1 MAEKDTPES
10 DRLEP
15 FAHPRVVTALYGHQ
29 EAERALFEAFMGGR
43 MHHAWLMTGPKGIGK
58 ATLAYRFARFILHYG
73 TPEAARAAGARD
85 LAVPAESAAAHQVAA
100 GSHPNLLTVRRPW
113 DDKTKKFKT
122 VLPVDEVRR
131 IGHFFGMTAGGA
143 GGWRIVVIDA
153 ADDMNPNAANALLKA
168 LEEPPPQGLFLV
180 LSHQP
185 GRLLPTIRSRCRAL
199 AMKPLG
205 AAEIVAAMTASEAGA
220 VAAAEHEKSKYAG
233 LKLKAGE
240 AETIARLAD
249 GSAGRALAIAAGG
262 GLALYKELAGLLSA
276 LPRLDIAGVHALADK
291 AARRGADDAF
301 ETLGELL
308 TLWLQRLIRAG
319 AGLDP
324 GPDIA
329 AGEGAAMARLTDPAR
344 GGASLDRW
352 VEVWEKIGQSIARGE
367 ALNTDRKLTVL
378 NVFSMLE
385 AVASERAGA

>member
-1 MAEKDTPES
+1 MAEKDIPES
-10 DRLEP
+10 DRLDD
-15 FAHPRVVTALYGHQ
+15 FAHPREVAGLHGHQ

-85 LAVPAESAAAHQVAA
+85 LAVPAASAAAHQVAA

-143 GGWRIVVIDA
+143 GGWRIVIIDA

-205 AAEIVAAMTASEAGA
+205 VAEIVATMTAE
-220 VAAAEHEKSKYAG
+220 E

-240 AETIARLAD
+240 AETIAQLAD
-249 GSAGRALAIAAGG
+249 GSAGRALAIASGG
-262 GLALYKELAGLLSA
+262 GLALYKELAGLLAS
-276 LPRLDIAGVHALADK
+276 LPRLDIAAVHALADK
-291 AARRGADDAF
+291 AARRGADDAY
-301 ETLGELL
+301 ETLAELL
-308 TLWLQRLIRAG
+308 TLWLQRLIRSG

-329 AGEGAAMARLTDPAR
+329 AGEGAAMARLSDPAR

-352 VEVWEKIGQSIARGE
+352 VEVWEKIGHSIARGE
-367 ALNTDRKLTVL
+367 ALNTDRKLVVL

-385 AVASERAGA
+385 ATASERAGV

>member
-1 MAEKDTPES
+1 MAEKEIPES
-10 DRLEP
+10 DRLDD
-15 FAHPRVVTALYGHQ
+15 FAHPREVAALYGHQ

-85 LAVPAESAAAHQVAA
+85 LAVSAESAAAHQVAA

-131 IGHFFGMTAGGA
+131 ISHFFGMTAGGA

-153 ADDMNPNAANALLKA
+153 ADDMNTNSANALLKA

-185 GRLLPTIRSRCRAL
+185 GRLLPTIRSRCRTL

-205 AAEIVAAMTASEAGA
+205 VAEIVEVMR
-220 VAAAEHEKSKYAG
+220 AEEQ
-233 LKLKAGE
+233 KLKAGE
-240 AETIARLAD
+240 AETIAQLAD
-249 GSAGRALAIAAGG
+249 GSAGRALAIASGG
-262 GLALYKELAGLLSA
+262 GLALYKELAALLSA
-276 LPRLDIAGVHALADK
+276 LPRLDIAAVHALADK

-301 ETLGELL
+301 ETLSELL

-329 AGEGAAMARLTDPAR
+329 PGEGAAMARLSDPAR

-367 ALNTDRKLTVL
+367 ALNTDRKLVVL
-378 NVFSMLE
+378 NIFSMLE
-385 AVASERAGA
+385 AVASERAGV

>member
-1 MAEKDTPES
+1 MAEKEIPES
-10 DRLEP
+10 DRLEAFP
-15 FAHPRVVTALYGHQ
+15 HPRETAGLCGHQ

-73 TPEAARAAGARD
+73 TPEAAQAAGARD
-85 LAVPAESAAAHQVAA
+85 LAVPPESPAARQVAA
-100 GSHPNLLTVRRPW
+100 GSHTNLLTVRRPW

-122 VLPVDEVRR
+122 VVPVDEVRR
-131 IGHFFGMTAGGA
+131 IAHFFGMTAGGD
-143 GGWRIVVIDA
+143 GGARIVIIDA
-153 ADDMNPNAANALLKA
+153 ADDMNVNAANALLKA
-168 LEEPPPQGLFLV
+168 LEEPPPRGLFLV

-199 AMKPLG
+199 ALKPLG
-205 AAEIVAAMTASEAGA
+205 TDDIVAVMAASEAA
-220 VAAAEHEKSKYAG
+220 AIAAAEREKSKYAG

-240 AETIARLAD
+240 AETIAQLAD
-249 GSAGRALAIAAGG
+249 GSAGRALAIASGG
-262 GLALYKELAGLLSA
+262 GLALYKELAALLSA
-276 LPRLDIAGVHALADK
+276 LPRVDIAAVHALADK
-291 AARRGADDAF
+291 AARRGADDAY
-301 ETLGELL
+301 ETLSELL

-329 AGEGAAMARLTDPAR
+329 AGEGAAMARLSDPAR

-352 VEVWEKIGQSIARGE
+352 VEVWEKIGHSIARGE

-385 AVASERAGA
+385 ATASERAGA

>member
-1 MAEKDTPES
+1 MAEKDIPES
-10 DRLEP
+10 DRLDD
-15 FAHPRVVTALYGHQ
+15 FAHPREVAGLHGHQ

-85 LAVPAESAAAHQVAA
+85 LAVPAASAAAHQVAA

-143 GGWRIVVIDA
+143 GGWRIVILDA

-205 AAEIVAAMTASEAGA
+205 VAEIVATMTAE
-220 VAAAEHEKSKYAG
+220 E

-240 AETIARLAD
+240 AETIAQLAD
-249 GSAGRALAIAAGG
+249 GSAGRALAIASGG
-262 GLALYKELAGLLSA
+262 GLALYKELAGLLAS
-276 LPRLDIAGVHALADK
+276 LPRLDIAAVHALADK
-291 AARRGADDAF
+291 AARRGADDAY
-301 ETLGELL
+301 ETLAELL
-308 TLWLQRLIRAG
+308 TLWLQRLIRSG

-329 AGEGAAMARLTDPAR
+329 AGEGAAMARLSDPAR

-352 VEVWEKIGQSIARGE
+352 VEVWEKIGHSIARGE
-367 ALNTDRKLTVL
+367 ALNTDRKLVVL

-385 AVASERAGA
+385 ATASERAGA